1 MVGVKAFALIGQS
14 SRGRIDKAWLPETL
28 SDLGQCSGESCG
40 AVGEPEQG
48 MAVRAGQRPSTILS
62 LMLQQMIPTEHSMIQ
77 GSGRTVLQK
86 WADQTDHAPDQIKPE
101 VGMDV
106 VWKKS

>member
-1 MVGVKAFALIGQS
+1 
-14 SRGRIDKAWLPETL
+14 
-28 SDLGQCSGESCG
+28 
-40 AVGEPEQG
+40 
-48 MAVRAGQRPSTILS
+48 
-62 LMLQQMIPTEHSMIQ
+62 MLQQMIPTQHSMIK

-86 WADQTDHAPDQIKPE
+86 WADQTDYAPDQIKPE